1 MLVRARTVEGVD
13 VACISKTSSWVLIDI
28 TEVPVIARKACVK
41 RAPEFLHL
49 IYNRTPRA
57 LYTGDSVTDS
67 KPRVLVVEDE
77 FSIARGLCDVLSFRG
92 YAVEHAADG
101 RAALSFSTSQRF
113 DLLLLD
119 VMLPELDG
127 LSVCKQLRESGAQL
141 PIVMLTAKGSE
152 DDIVRGFEAGADD
165 YVTKPFSV
173 RELLA
178 RVHALLKRSGKTSS
192 ECFRVG
198 AFEIDPTRSQAR
210 CDGTDVA
217 LTKREVMIL
226 KLLAEDPG
234 RIVSRR
240 VLLREAWEM
249 NNSDQV
255 ETRTVDMHIAKLRK
269 KLGKRAEGLV
279 ETVRGQGYR
288 LWTGAR

>member
-1 MLVRARTVEGVD
+1 LVET
-13 VACISKTSSWVLIDI
+13 
-28 TEVPVIARKACVK
+28 
-41 RAPEFLHL
+41 
-49 IYNRTPRA
+49 
-57 LYTGDSVTDS
+57 

-77 FSIARGLCDVLSFRG
+77 HSIARGLCDVLSFRG
-92 YAVEHAADG
+92 YTVEHAADG
-101 RAALSFSTSQRF
+101 SAALTACAAQRF
-113 DLLLLD
+113 DLVLLD

-127 LSVCKQLRESGAQL
+127 LSVCQQLRQRGEQV
-141 PIVMLTAKGSE
+141 PVIMLTAKGSE

-178 RVHALLKRSGKTSS
+178 RVHARLLRSGKVSS
-192 ECFRVG
+192 ESFQAG
-198 AFEIDPTRSQAR
+198 AFEVDPTRSSAR
-210 CDGTDVA
+210 CDGAEIA

-226 KLLAEDPG
+226 KLLADEPG

-249 NNSDQV
+249 NNTEHV

-269 KLGKRAEGLV
+269 KLGKRADGLV

>member
-1 MLVRARTVEGVD
+1 MDKV
-13 VACISKTSSWVLIDI
+13 
-28 TEVPVIARKACVK
+28 TE
-41 RAPEFLHL
+41 
-49 IYNRTPRA
+49 T
-57 LYTGDSVTDS
+57 

-77 FSIARGLCDVLSFRG
+77 QSIARGLCDVLSFRG
-92 YAVEHAADG
+92 YAAHSVGDGQSALAAC
-101 RAALSFSTSQRF
+101 AAQRF

-127 LSVCKQLRESGAQL
+127 LRVCQQLRERGEQL

-178 RVHALLKRSGKTSS
+178 RVHALLKRSGKAAG
-192 ECFRVG
+192 ECFRAG
-198 AFEIDPTRSQAR
+198 AFEVDPTRSVAR
-210 CDGTDVA
+210 CDGEEVA
-217 LTKREVMIL
+217 LTKREVLIL

-249 NNSDQV
+249 NNSEHV

-269 KLGKRAEGLV
+269 KLGKREGGMV

-288 LWTGAR
+288 LWTSAR